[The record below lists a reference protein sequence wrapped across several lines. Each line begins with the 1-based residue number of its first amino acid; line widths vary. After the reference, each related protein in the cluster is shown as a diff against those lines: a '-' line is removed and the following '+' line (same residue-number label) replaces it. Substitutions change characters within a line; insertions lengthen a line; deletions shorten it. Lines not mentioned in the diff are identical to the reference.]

1 MRAAIEMAI
10 NLSVKR
16 WEKSQKPSSQP
27 APSDNQS

>member
-16 WEKSQKPSSQP
+16 WEKAQQKSNSPPQLK
-27 APSDNQS
+27 AD